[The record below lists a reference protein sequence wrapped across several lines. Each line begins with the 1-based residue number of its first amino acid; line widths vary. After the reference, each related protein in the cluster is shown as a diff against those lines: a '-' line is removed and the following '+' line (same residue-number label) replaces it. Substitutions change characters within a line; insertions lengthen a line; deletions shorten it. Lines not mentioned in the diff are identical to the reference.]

1 MQKATYTDWDFTS
14 IWEIDENKG
23 FPMLKQTEQL
33 SSNADLTGLQ
43 VDGETVSGFDAN
55 QFSYTVDV
63 PNETTSVKVT
73 FTAADDDA
81 TVIVSG
87 GNKLEVGP
95 NTVTIS
101 VTAADGIT
109 ENIYTITV
117 NRAATTAAPDIATL
131 LQMIASYESSG
142 DIKQPLISQ
151 LRNTA
156 EQAQHHS
163 GKGTYEAGRKKPGRF
178 PKENKQQD

>member
-14 IWEIDENKG
+14 IREIDENKG

-73 FTAADDDA
+73 F
-81 TVIVSG
+81 ICC
-87 GNKLEVGP
+87 
-95 NTVTIS
+95 
-101 VTAADGIT
+101 
-109 ENIYTITV
+109 
-117 NRAATTAAPDIATL
+117 R
-131 LQMIASYESSG
+131 
-142 DIKQPLISQ
+142 
-151 LRNTA
+151 
-156 EQAQHHS
+156 
-163 GKGTYEAGRKKPGRF
+163 
-178 PKENKQQD
+178 